1 MWIVRDGCRHARRRR
16 RAAGAHH
23 RGIAAGVFLWIG
35 PPLAISARAGHCS
48 LAAAALPPSPCHHR
62 RTITARPLP
71 PKHGCAGPANPQ
83 LQQKTAYRS
92 NTCTAPL
99 GSGCGLTMGFE
110 LWITASG
117 TGHHPR
123 MPGQER

>member
-1 MWIVRDGCRHARRRR
+1 
-16 RAAGAHH
+16 
-23 RGIAAGVFLWIG
+23 
-35 PPLAISARAGHCS
+35 RAGHCS
-48 LAAAALPPSPCHHR
+48 LAAAALPPSPCHYRPTITGRPSPADHHR
-62 RTITARPLP
+62 RTTAARPLP
-71 PKHGCAGPANPQ
+71 PNHGCAGPANPQ